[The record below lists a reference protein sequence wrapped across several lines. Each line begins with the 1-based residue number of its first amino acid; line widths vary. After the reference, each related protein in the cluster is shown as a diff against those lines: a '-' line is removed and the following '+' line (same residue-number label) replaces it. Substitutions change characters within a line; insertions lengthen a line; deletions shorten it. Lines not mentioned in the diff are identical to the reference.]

1 MKTYT
6 LKNGMRILLAP
17 AKGTQTVTA
26 VVLVRVGSRYEYQ
39 KLNGASHFI
48 EHLMFKGTKRRPT
61 AQDISRT
68 LDAIGA
74 DYNAYTEKHVTGYH
88 MRVDQ
93 ASLGLALDIL
103 SDMVFE
109 SKLDPTELN
118 RERNVVIEEINMYQ
132 DNPMHHVEDLIEEAM
147 FDGNTLGWNI
157 AGTTQTMTDMPRKE
171 IVEFYRH
178 YYQPSNMVVVV
189 AGNIDASVKQ
199 HIEKR
204 FGKIVDHGHSP
215 KTFAPFVPPT
225 SSAEAPFVRLQTKET
240 EQIQI
245 AIGFP
250 SYGVDDSRNPALS
263 LLSIILGGNMS
274 SRLFVQVRERR
285 GLAYFV
291 RASNHLYDDV
301 GTFLIRAGLDKK
313 RLPLAMKTIMEQLK
327 SVVKNSVTAAELK
340 NAKTFVH
347 GQLSIQ
353 LENSASR
360 AEWLARQF
368 LFQKTVDD
376 PQTYLKRIDRVS
388 VGDLKRIAGD
398 VLNFSQMSLAAVGP
412 YTDREDFLRKAEL
425 L

>member
-1 MKTYT
+1 MQTYT
-6 LKNGMRILLAP
+6 LKNGMRVLLAP
-17 AKGTQTVTA
+17 AKGTDTVTA

-68 LDAIGA
+68 LDSIGA

-88 MRVDQ
+88 MRVDH
-93 ASLGLALDIL
+93 ASLGLALDML
-103 SDMVFE
+103 SDMVFH
-109 SKLDPTELN
+109 SKIDPKELN
-118 RERNVVIEEINMYQ
+118 RERQVVIEEINMYH
-132 DNPMHHVEDLIEEAM
+132 DNPMQHVEDLIEEAM

-157 AGTTQTMTDMPRKE
+157 AGTVETMTSMPRKE
-171 IVEFYRH
+171 IVEFYQQ

-189 AGNIDASVKQ
+189 AGNIDASVKSE
-199 HIEKR
+199 IEKR
-204 FGKIVDHGHSP
+204 FGVIKDQGKTP
-215 KTFAPFVPPT
+215 ATFAPFIPPT

-240 EQIQI
+240 DQIQI
-245 AIGFP
+245 AVGFP
-250 SYGVDDSRNPALS
+250 SYGVDDARNPALS

-301 GTFLIRAGLDKK
+301 GTFLVRAGLDKK

-327 SVVKNSVTAAELK
+327 SVVKNGVTTQELK

-376 PQTYLKRIDRVS
+376 SHEYLKRIDRVKA
-388 VGDLKRIAGD
+388 VEMKRVAAEVID
-398 VLNFSQMSLAAVGP
+398 FSRMSLAVVGP
-412 YTDREDFLRKAEL
+412 YKDRNDFLKKAGI
-425 L
+425 

>member
-1 MKTYT
+1 MQHYT
-6 LKNGMRILLAP
+6 LKNGMRVLLAP
-17 AKGTQTVTA
+17 AKGTDTVTA
-26 VVLVRVGSRYEYQ
+26 LVLVQVGSRYEYQ

-88 MRVDQ
+88 MRVDR
-93 ASLGLALDIL
+93 ASLSLALDML
-103 SDMVFE
+103 SDMVFH
-109 SKLDPTELN
+109 SKIDATELN

-132 DNPMHHVEDLIEEAM
+132 DNPMQHVEDLIEEAM
-147 FDGNTLGWNI
+147 FDGSTLGWNI
-157 AGTTQTMTDMPRKE
+157 AGTVETMTKMPRKE
-171 IVEFYRH
+171 ILAFYKQ
-178 YYQPSNMVVVV
+178 YYQPSNMVLVV
-189 AGNIDASVKQ
+189 AGNIESSVKAE
-199 HIEKR
+199 IEKR
-204 FGKIVDHGHSP
+204 FGGLKDQENTRSV
-215 KTFAPFVPPT
+215 FAPFIPPT

-250 SYGVDDSRNPALS
+250 SFGVDDARNPALG

-291 RASNHLYDDV
+291 RASNHTYDDV
-301 GTFLIRAGLDKK
+301 GTFLVRAGLDKK
-313 RLPLAMKTIMEQLK
+313 RLPLAMKTIIEQLK
-327 SVVKNSVTAAELK
+327 SVVKNGVTPQELK
-340 NAKTFVH
+340 NAKTFVR

-353 LENSASR
+353 LENSSSR

-368 LFQKTVDD
+368 LFQKTVLDSHD
-376 PQTYLKRIDRVS
+376 YLKRIQRVTS
-388 VGDLKRIAGD
+388 AEMKRVAKEVID
-398 VLNFSQMSLAAVGP
+398 FSKMSLAAVGP
-412 YTDREDFLRKAEL
+412 YKDREDFLKQAGL
-425 L
+425 

>member
-1 MKTYT
+1 MQHYT
-6 LKNGMRILLAP
+6 LKNGLRVLLAP
-17 AKGTQTVTA
+17 AKGTDTVTA

-48 EHLMFKGTKRRPT
+48 EHLMFKGTKRRPN
-61 AQDISRT
+61 AQAISRT

-88 MRVDQ
+88 MRVDRG
-93 ASLGLALDIL
+93 SLGLALDML
-103 SDMVFE
+103 SDMVFH

-132 DNPMHHVEDLIEEAM
+132 DNPMQHVEDLIEEAM

-157 AGTTQTMTDMPRKE
+157 AGTSETMTKMPRKE
-171 IVEFYRH
+171 ILAFYH
-178 YYQPSNMVVVV
+178 QYYQPSNMVVVV
-189 AGNIDASVKQ
+189 AGNIDNTVKAL
-199 HIEKR
+199 IEKR
-204 FGKIVDHGHSP
+204 FGMIKDTGETP
-215 KTFAPFVPPT
+215 AMFAPFIQPT
-225 SSAEAPFVRLQTKET
+225 ASAEAPFVRLQTKET
-240 EQIQI
+240 EQIQL

-250 SYGVDDSRNPALS
+250 SFGVDDARNPALS

-301 GTFLIRAGLDKK
+301 GTFLVRAGLDKK

-327 SVVKNSVTAAELK
+327 SVVKNGVTALELK

-368 LFQKTVDD
+368 LFQKTVHDSQD
-376 PQTYLKRIDRVS
+376 YLKRIQRVTS
-388 VGDLKRIAGD
+388 PDMKRVAQEVID
-398 VLNFSQMSLAAVGP
+398 FSKMSLAVVGP
-412 YTDREDFLRKAEL
+412 YKDREDFLKNAGL
-425 L
+425 